1 MTTPTSGA
9 GDFLSF
15 TTFLVPDTEDLEL
28 MEGSY
33 SGRSASGNLLAG
45 IPQRKFHHRSRFGSC
60 GIPTKHHSLSFVPC
74 TGPLGKICVMTQNI
88 ILIGFMGCGKSS
100 IGRRLAGRLGYE
112 LRDSDDLITAR
123 AGKSITDIF
132 NDEGEARFRERETME
147 LRELIDSQ
155 GIVLAT
161 GGGAVLREENRE
173 ILRRIGLVV
182 WLHSDPET
190 LFERANRNRKRPLL
204 DVENPRGT
212 FNALLES
219 RLQVYEAAADRK
231 VDATGLSHDQTV
243 EALLSAIGAQ
253 A

>member
-1 MTTPTSGA
+1 
-9 GDFLSF
+9 
-15 TTFLVPDTEDLEL
+15 
-28 MEGSY
+28 
-33 SGRSASGNLLAG
+33 
-45 IPQRKFHHRSRFGSC
+45 
-60 GIPTKHHSLSFVPC
+60 
-74 TGPLGKICVMTQNI
+74 MTQNI

-100 IGRRLAGRLGYE
+100 IGRRLAGRLGHE
-112 LRDSDDLITAR
+112 FRDSDDLISAR

-132 NDEGEARFRERETME
+132 KSEGETGFRERETME
-147 LRELIDSQ
+147 LRELVDSQ

-182 WLHSDPET
+182 WLHSDPEI
-190 LFERANRNRKRPLL
+190 LFERASRNRKRPLL
-204 DVENPRGT
+204 EVENPRST

-219 RLQVYEAAADRK
+219 RLPIYEMATDRK

-243 EALLSAIGAQ
+243 EALLKAIEVQ

>member
-1 MTTPTSGA
+1 M
-9 GDFLSF
+9 
-15 TTFLVPDTEDLEL
+15 
-28 MEGSY
+28 
-33 SGRSASGNLLAG
+33 
-45 IPQRKFHHRSRFGSC
+45 
-60 GIPTKHHSLSFVPC
+60 
-74 TGPLGKICVMTQNI
+74 ICAMTQNI

-132 NDEGEARFRERETME
+132 NDEGQARFRERETLE
-147 LRELIDSQ
+147 LRELIDSR

-231 VDATGLSHDQTV
+231 VDASGLSHDQTV

-253 A
+253 S